1 MPPEKRTSTRKTTKP
16 TTTGTTRRTRKKPRV
31 PTTDQIAERAYF
43 IHLDEGG
50 DAFGNWLRAEREL
63 SAA

>member
-1 MPPEKRTSTRKTTKP
+1 MPAEKRPSAKKTTTSK
-16 TTTGTTRRTRKKPRV
+16 TTSATTRRTRKRPV

-50 DAFGNWLRAEREL
+50 DPFGNWLRAEREL
-63 SAA
+63 TAV